1 MKITR
6 HSPVLLA
13 EVLEALPTSW
23 VWLDG
28 TLGHGGHT
36 QAWLAQEPVDATRHV
51 VGTDRDEAMLAK
63 ARDFLAEVTGKVTFV
78 QGSYAD
84 FELIQEQ
91 SGVKQF
97 DAMLL
102 DLGVNMDHFTDGARG
117 FSIKRDGALD
127 MRFDRSRGKTLA
139 ERLVQ
144 VRPPQLQEQLMQH
157 GDFSSKF
164 AHDLADD
171 LLRAHRRKA
180 FVTTQDI
187 RTWCKERGMSDK
199 TIAILFQALRIWV
212 NDELGELQKFLQSFP
227 QWLHSWGRCIIISY
241 HSGEDRMVKEA
252 FKQLI
257 TDGVWTLIN
266 KKVITPA
273 YTEVQKNPAASSAK
287 MRIFQKF

>member
-1 MKITR
+1 MAK
-6 HSPVLLA
+6 
-13 EVLEALPTSW
+13 
-23 VWLDG
+23 
-28 TLGHGGHT
+28 
-36 QAWLAQEPVDATRHV
+36 RHV
-51 VGTDRDEAMLAK
+51 VGTDRDDAMLAK
-63 ARDFLAEVTGKVTFV
+63 ARDFLAEVWDKVTFV

-117 FSIKRDGALD
+117 FSIKRDGVLD

-144 VRPPQLQEQLMQH
+144 VRLPQLQEQLMQH

-227 QWLHSWGRCIIISY
+227 QWLHSWGKCIIISY
-241 HSGEDRMVKEA
+241 HSGEDRMVKES

-273 YTEVQKNPAASSAK
+273 YTEVQINPAASSAK
-287 MRIFQKF
+287 MRIFQKL